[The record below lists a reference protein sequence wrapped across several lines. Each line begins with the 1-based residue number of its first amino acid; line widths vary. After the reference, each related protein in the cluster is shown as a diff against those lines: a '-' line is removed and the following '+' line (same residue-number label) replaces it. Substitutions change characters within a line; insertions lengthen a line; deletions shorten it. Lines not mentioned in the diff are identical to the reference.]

1 MIINIIAAMAANRV
15 IGNNNSL
22 PRNYPEDLKRFKAL
36 TSGHVI
42 AMGRKTYESIGRPL
56 PNRRNIVLTST
67 PIEGVECYSSI
78 EDMIKTL
85 ESEHTEELWIIG
97 WANIY
102 SQFIARADAIHMT
115 EIKAEHIWDTYFP
128 AFEASFEIAEKTWNE
143 TGEMNFVKYSRRPN
157 KSDM

>member
-1 MIINIIAAMAANRV
+1 MAANRV

-97 WANIY
+97 
-102 SQFIARADAIHMT
+102 
-115 EIKAEHIWDTYFP
+115 
-128 AFEASFEIAEKTWNE
+128 
-143 TGEMNFVKYSRRPN
+143 
-157 KSDM
+157 